1 MDEAL
6 LLLIY
11 ISIMSLD
18 ENVTEFPAA
27 ASSPPPPP
35 N

>member
-6 LLLIY
+6 PLLIY

-18 ENVTEFPAA
+18 KNVTESPAA